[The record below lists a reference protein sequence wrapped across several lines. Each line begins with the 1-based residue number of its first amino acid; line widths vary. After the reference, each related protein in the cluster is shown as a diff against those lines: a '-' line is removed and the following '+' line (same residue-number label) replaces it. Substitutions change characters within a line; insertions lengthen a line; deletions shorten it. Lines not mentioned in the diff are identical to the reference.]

1 MPPTSDQI
9 RQQRDARHRTNEQL
23 ETEVAERTAELV
35 ARSQE
40 LEAVNIRLR
49 EIDTNRAQ
57 FFADISHESRT
68 PLTVLRCQAEVTL
81 RRRDT
86 DTDPEPLRETLETIV
101 RKAAQMGR
109 LVEGMLFLARS
120 KGIVLAPQQPIEP
133 VSVRGDADR
142 LRHAGEVCIEN
153 VPFKG
158 ASVIFDLLLST
169 ETS

>member
-1 MPPTSDQI
+1 M
-9 RQQRDARHRTNEQL
+9 
-23 ETEVAERTAELV
+23 
-35 ARSQE
+35 
-40 LEAVNIRLR
+40 
-49 EIDTNRAQ
+49 
-57 FFADISHESRT
+57 RT

-81 RRRDT
+81 RRR

-120 KGIVLAPQQPIEP
+120 KGIILAPQQPIEP